1 MTYDASNPEHVAKA
15 QREDEDRD
23 KDILF
28 VMSEPRGRRFLFSL
42 IHDACHVDR
51 VSLVPGDLS
60 STGFNEGARSIG
72 TNLVDRIRAA
82 TPTGYMKMLGENLSL
97 EEANDG

>member
-1 MTYDASNPEHVAKA
+1 MTYDASDPQQVAKA
-15 QREDEDRD
+15 KRQEEDRD
-23 KDILF
+23 KDIMF
-28 VMSEPRGRRFLFSL
+28 VMSEPRGRRFLFNL
-42 IHDACHVDR
+42 IHDNCHVDR
-51 VSLVPGDLS
+51 VSLVPGDIS

-72 TNLVDRIRAA
+72 AHLVDRIRAA